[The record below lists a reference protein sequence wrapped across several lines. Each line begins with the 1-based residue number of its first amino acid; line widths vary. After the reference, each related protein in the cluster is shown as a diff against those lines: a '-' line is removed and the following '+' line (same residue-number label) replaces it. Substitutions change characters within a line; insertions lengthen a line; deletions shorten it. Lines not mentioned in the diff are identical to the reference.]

1 MARTR
6 MIQVGVWAIPGAG
19 KKYYYRAATVAK
31 NCDWTIYRLSRVEGG
46 PGALFTSDQSE
57 WEIVETGFKS
67 KISAVEFAE
76 EIED

>member
-19 KKYYYRAATVAK
+19 RKYHYRAATVAK
-31 NCDWTIYRLSRVEGG
+31 NCDWTIYRLLKGE

-57 WEIVETGFKS
+57 WEVVETGFKS